1 MRELLDVLNQKIKES
16 LPRQAIFAEV
26 VSYESDT
33 NTITVRP
40 TTDSDN
46 IENVSLDAQG
56 DATKGFFAIP
66 KVGSDVIVDFIDN
79 LPFVRMY
86 SEVDTIM
93 LKSDTF
99 GGLVKIDDL
108 KTQSDTQH
116 NAIKAAIIAA
126 LTPLDAQLIALGQAG
141 GGVTALNSAWTS
153 VLALN
158 KSTLENTNVTHG

>member
-1 MRELLDVLNQKIKES
+1 MREILDVLNQKIKEA

-26 VSYESDT
+26 ISYESDT
-33 NTITVRP
+33 NTITVQP
-40 TTDSDN
+40 TTDSDV
-46 IENVSLDAQG
+46 IENVSLDSQG
-56 DATKGFFAIP
+56 DKTKGFFAVP
-66 KVGSDVIVDFIDN
+66 KVGSDVVVDFIDN

-86 SEVDTIM
+86 SEVETIM

-126 LTPLDAQLIALGQAG
+126 LTPLDAQLIALGQASPSIQIFQK
-141 GGVTALNSAWTS
+141 NR
-153 VLALN
+153 
-158 KSTLENTNVTHG
+158 STL